1 MAVYRTKKGLDLPIE
16 GPLTSQ
22 AIADAP
28 APTRVALLA
37 ADFVEI
43 RARMLVAEGDDVLRG
58 QPLCGERKIDGVVH
72 TSPAAGR
79 VVAINRGAKRA
90 LQSIVI
96 ELSEGEQSGAPGP
109 DELARFAS
117 FTGKPPAELDADQ
130 VRALLVESGM
140 WTALR
145 VRPFG
150 RSPAIVSN
158 CSAVFVT
165 AMDTHPLALS
175 PEAVIA
181 PRAED
186 WVRGLA
192 VLRRLTSGDTY
203 VCKAAGAPS
212 ASITAGDSGARVEEF
227 SGPHPCGTVG
237 HHIHTLLPVHRTR
250 CVWHIGYQ
258 DVLAVGRLFATGRL
272 DVERVVS
279 LAGPGVTSP
288 GALRTRMGASLDQLV
303 AGRLADG
310 EQRVISGSVLGGRT
324 AQGEV
329 HGFLG
334 HFHNQV
340 SVIRE
345 GREREFIGW
354 LTPGAG
360 RFSVTRA
367 FASALS
373 RGKRFAFS
381 TTTNGEPRAMVPLG
395 LYERV
400 SSMDLMPTFLLRALA
415 VDDVE
420 RAEALGALELDEED
434 MALFTFVCPGKTD
447 WAHELRRNLQQ
458 LEKEGVCSFPP

>member
-1 MAVYRTKKGLDLPIE
+1 
-16 GPLTSQ
+16 
-22 AIADAP
+22 
-28 APTRVALLA
+28 
-37 ADFVEI
+37 
-43 RARMLVAEGDDVLRG
+43 
-58 QPLCGERKIDGVVH
+58 
-72 TSPAAGR
+72 
-79 VVAINRGAKRA
+79 
-90 LQSIVI
+90 
-96 ELSEGEQSGAPGP
+96 
-109 DELARFAS
+109 
-117 FTGKPPAELDADQ
+117 
-130 VRALLVESGM
+130 
-140 WTALR
+140 
-145 VRPFG
+145 
-150 RSPAIVSN
+150 
-158 CSAVFVT
+158 
-165 AMDTHPLALS
+165 
-175 PEAVIA
+175 
-181 PRAED
+181 
-186 WVRGLA
+186 
-192 VLRRLTSGDTY
+192 
-203 VCKAAGAPS
+203 
-212 ASITAGDSGARVEEF
+212 
-227 SGPHPCGTVG
+227 
-237 HHIHTLLPVHRTR
+237 
-250 CVWHIGYQ
+250 
-258 DVLAVGRLFATGRL
+258 
-272 DVERVVS
+272 
-279 LAGPGVTSP
+279 
-288 GALRTRMGASLDQLV
+288 MGASLDQLV